1 MTASVYADAVAR
13 WTGADRIAFSSERRR
28 LTFGHVHYVGRTRP

>member
-1 MTASVYADAVAR
+1 MTGIVYADAVAR
-13 WTGADRIAFSSERRR
+13 WRDTDRIAFSSERRS